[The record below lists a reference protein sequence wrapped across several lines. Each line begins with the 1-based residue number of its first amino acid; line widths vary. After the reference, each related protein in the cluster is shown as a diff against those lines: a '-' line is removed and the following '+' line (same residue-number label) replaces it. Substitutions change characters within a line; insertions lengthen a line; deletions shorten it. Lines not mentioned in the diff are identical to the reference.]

1 MHCPILG
8 YKIAEGDQCNVSSC
22 MYHQSGK
29 CEYVTMA
36 TDKDRE
42 GCLRELGLLEEAQ
55 NSAERIRQYLIV
67 DAYITYRIGKTYLDK
82 LSEGEYTD
90 LLDEDRYDEW
100 PKSKALG
107 YEEMKQVLL
116 NHMKGKHHHG

>member
-36 TDKDRE
+36 TAKDRE